1 MNSRTTR
8 PRTTPVDLPMP
19 DTATRFDRAYFDRF
33 YRHPDTRA
41 ASEYDAEI
49 EAQFVAAYLR
59 HLDVEV
65 QRIVDIGC
73 GLGRMLN
80 ALAGLF
86 PGAVVHG
93 VDSSDYL
100 CRTYGW
106 EQAALPD
113 FAPGRPFDLVVCQDV
128 LAYLDDSEAATAVV
142 TLGRI
147 ARKALY
153 FGALAAE
160 DLALCNPART
170 DTDVYLRPASWY
182 RRRLGRR
189 FEPVGGGLWL
199 KKPVDAVIWTLDRR
213 I

>member
-1 MNSRTTR
+1 
-8 PRTTPVDLPMP
+8 MP
-19 DTATRFDRAYFDRF
+19 DTATRFDRAYYDRF
-33 YRHPDTRA
+33 YRNPETRA
-41 ASEYDAEI
+41 ASEHDAKI

-65 QRIVDIGC
+65 ERIVDVGC

-86 PGAVVHG
+86 PGTVVHG
-93 VDSSDYL
+93 VDPSDYV
-100 CRTYGW
+100 CRRYGW
-106 EQAALPD
+106 ERAALPD
-113 FAPGRPFDLVVCQDV
+113 FAPQRPFDLVVCQDV
-128 LAYLDDSEAATAVV
+128 LAYLDDSEAAAAIV

-147 ARKALY
+147 ARRALY

-182 RRRLGRR
+182 RRRLARR
-189 FEPVGGGLWL
+189 FEAVGGGLWL

>member
-1 MNSRTTR
+1 
-8 PRTTPVDLPMP
+8 MP
-19 DTATRFDRAYFDRF
+19 DTATRFDRAYYDRF
-33 YRHPDTRA
+33 YRDPATRA

-65 QRIVDIGC
+65 ERIVDIGC
-73 GLGRMLN
+73 GLGRMLK

-86 PGAVVHG
+86 PCTVVHG
-93 VDSSDYL
+93 VDASDYA

-106 EQAALPD
+106 ELAALPD
-113 FAPGRPFDLVVCQDV
+113 FAPTRPYDLVVCQDV
-128 LAYLDDSEAATAVV
+128 LAYLDDSEAAAAIVA
-142 TLGRI
+142 LGRI

-160 DLALCNPART
+160 DLALCNRART

-199 KKPVDAVIWTLDRR
+199 RKPVDAVIWTLDRR

>member
-1 MNSRTTR
+1 MNSRTTQ
-8 PRTTPVDLPMP
+8 PRTVPVDLPMP
-19 DTATRFDRAYFDRF
+19 DTARFDRAYFDRF
-33 YRHPDTRA
+33 YRHPETRA
-41 ASEYDAEI
+41 ASVHDAQI
-49 EAQFVAAYLR
+49 EAQFVAAFLR
-59 HLDVEV
+59 HLRVEV
-65 QRIVDIGC
+65 RQIVDIGC

-86 PGAVVHG
+86 PGAVVQG

-106 EQAALPD
+106 EPAALPD
-113 FAPGRPFDLVVCQDV
+113 YAPPRPFDLVVCQDV
-128 LAYLDDSEAATAVV
+128 LAYLDDSDAAAAIG

-153 FGALAAE
+153 FGALAEE
-160 DLALCNPART
+160 DLALCDPART

-182 RRRLGRR
+182 RRRLARH

-199 KKPVDAVIWTLDRR
+199 RKPVDAVIWTLDRR

>member
-1 MNSRTTR
+1 
-8 PRTTPVDLPMP
+8 MP
-19 DTATRFDRAYFDRF
+19 DAAARFDRAYYDRF

-49 EAQFVAAYLR
+49 EAKFVAAYLR

-65 QRIVDIGC
+65 ERIVDIGC
-73 GLGRMLN
+73 GLGRMLK
-80 ALAGLF
+80 ALAGLL
-86 PGAVVHG
+86 PGTVAHG
-93 VDSSDYL
+93 VDSSDYA
-100 CRTYGW
+100 CRKYGW
-106 EQAALPD
+106 ERAALPD
-113 FAPGRPFDLVVCQDV
+113 FSPPRPFDLVVCQDV
-128 LAYLDDSEAATAVV
+128 LAYLDDSEAAAAIV
-142 TLGRI
+142 TLGRV

-153 FGALAAE
+153 FGALAEE

-189 FEPVGGGLWL
+189 FESVGGGLWL

-213 I
+213 S